1 MREPLLFLCLA
12 HLRAG
17 SWQRLRGYLVLL
29 LLATVWVPYQV
40 QVPRERCL
48 GLAPLL
54 RVASDLGSA
63 TSGVIAIHQKSIC
76 QVGTGSPVLGPVCGT
91 ICPVRA
97 LYSPEGRHTYVGE
110 CVRSAA

>member
-17 SWQRLRGYLVLL
+17 SWQRLQGCLVLL

-54 RVASDLGSA
+54 RVESGLGSA
-63 TSGVIAIHQKSIC
+63 TSGVIAIDQKVYARQGQDLLFWARLWYYMPGACFVQS
-76 QVGTGSPVLGPVCGT
+76 
-91 ICPVRA
+91 
-97 LYSPEGRHTYVGE
+97 
-110 CVRSAA
+110 

>member
-1 MREPLLFLCLA
+1 M
-12 HLRAG
+12 
-17 SWQRLRGYLVLL
+17 LL

-54 RVASDLGSA
+54 RVASGLGSA

-76 QVGTGSPVLGPVCGT
+76 QAGAGSPVLGPSVLLCARCVLCTVLRVGT
-91 ICPVRA
+91 RTWESGLTEFRV
-97 LYSPEGRHTYVGE
+97 
-110 CVRSAA
+110 AAFFRQLM

>member
-1 MREPLLFLCLA
+1 M
-12 HLRAG
+12 
-17 SWQRLRGYLVLL
+17 LL

-40 QVPRERCL
+40 QVQRERDL

-54 RVASDLGSA
+54 RVASGLGSA
-63 TSGVIAIHQKSIC
+63 TSGVIAIHQRSIC
-76 QVGTGSPVLGPVCGT
+76 QAGTGSPVLGPSVT
-91 ICPVRA
+91 MCPVRA

>member
-1 MREPLLFLCLA
+1 M
-12 HLRAG
+12 
-17 SWQRLRGYLVLL
+17 LL

-40 QVPRERCL
+40 QVQRERYL

-54 RVASDLGSA
+54 HVASGLGSA
-63 TSGVIAIHQKSIC
+63 TSGVIAIHQRSIC
-76 QVGTGSPVLGPVCGT
+76 QAGTGSPSM
-91 ICPVRA
+91 CPVRA